1 MIEKCGG
8 MIVEAQRQTIFISHA
23 TPDDN
28 QFAIWLAMR
37 LLACGYRAWC
47 DVRNLSKGGDFWNE
61 IECRIRN
68 DACKF
73 LLVQSKISNARDGV
87 KQEIAVAQKV
97 KKQLGD
103 TNFIIPLRIDP
114 DLSYDDIS
122 VDVIR
127 LNSIDFTESWAK
139 GLTELV
145 QALTEQQCPKSLEPV
160 TGCVNMLNAV
170 MHGERMP
177 VKREETFDS
186 NWFGLQNIPSVLYFH
201 PYRKEPEI
209 HGRPFLT
216 YKNHLV
222 SFLSADGLPCDLAE
236 ELSLETES
244 RKYEIPVFLKMN
256 ADNEFIKLSDFHK
269 LVTGLLAKVFD
280 ASIREHKGLR
290 TRPMSKAVAFWY
302 PQGVLEK
309 DKVGRIQLIGIHK
322 QYKWHFAI
330 TGSVKLFP
338 MPMVQIGTHVLF
350 TTDGQDMSLSDAV
363 QHAARRS
370 IGRRWWN
377 KDWRARMLA
386 FIKSLANPE
395 TEQVDL
401 EVGVPSPLR
410 MEASP
415 ITFLSQVS
423 YDEPIAADDA
433 AINNAEIDD
442 EMDGEGVE

>member
-1 MIEKCGG
+1 ME
-8 MIVEAQRQTIFISHA
+8 VQRQTIFISHA

-28 QFAIWLAMR
+28 QFAVWLAMR
-37 LLACGYRAWC
+37 LLACGYRVWC

-61 IECRIRN
+61 IEGRIRN

-103 TNFIIPLRIDP
+103 ANFIIPLRIDP
-114 DLSYDDIS
+114 ELSYDDIS

-139 GLTELV
+139 GLAELV
-145 QALTEQQCPKSLEPV
+145 QALAEQQCPKSLESV
-160 TGCVNMLNAV
+160 TGCVNMLNTL

-177 VKREETFDS
+177 VKREEIFDS
-186 NWFGLQNIPSVLYFH
+186 NWFGLQNVPSVLYFH
-201 PYRKEPEI
+201 PYHKEPETY
-209 HGRPFLT
+209 GRPFLT
-216 YKNHLV
+216 YKNHIV
-222 SFLSADGLPCDLAE
+222 SFLPADGLPHDLAQ
-236 ELSLETES
+236 ELSSGVES
-244 RKYEIPVFLKMN
+244 RKYEIPAFLKMN
-256 ADNEFIKLSDFHK
+256 TDNEFIKISVFHK

-280 ASIREHKGLR
+280 ASVRGHKGLR

-309 DKVGRIQLIGIHK
+309 DKVGRIQLVGIHK

-350 TTDGQDMSLSDAV
+350 TTDGQDMGLSDAA

-377 KDWRARMLA
+377 KDWHARMLA
-386 FIKSLANPE
+386 FVKSLANQE
-395 TEQVDL
+395 TDLVDFD
-401 EVGVPSPLR
+401 VGVPSPLQ
-410 MEASP
+410 MKASP
-415 ITFLSQVS
+415 ITFSSQVS
-423 YDEPIAADDA
+423 YDEPVIADDA
-433 AINNAEIDD
+433 AISDVEIEG
-442 EMDGEGVE
+442 EMDGEDIE